1 MTLVEQ
7 LREGTRL
14 FDTILGRERVV
25 HQWSPMGNT
34 LKLWFKDQKTG
45 AIEQSIYTL
54 TDAEKRFQVI
64 ESGSSVFRA
73 DPELVRMVAEGYRLQ
88 HAYLFNPIFA
98 TETSLIDLLPH
109 QFLAVYRHLLKES
122 RLRFLLA
129 DDAGAGKTIM
139 AGLYI
144 REMLLRRLVRR
155 VLIVPPA
162 GLVGNWRRELTNL
175 FRLRFR
181 ILSSAD
187 AREENPFL
195 DPRNDLAIVSVDTL
209 WREPMRSH
217 LEAAPP
223 YDLVIFDEAH
233 KLSAW
238 RDADLTVHT
247 SKRYEVAEF
256 IAGQGRHLLL
266 LSATPHMGKDE
277 PYYFLWRLLEPVLL
291 SSRAAF
297 DRMLLEQKR
306 HHLLRR
312 MKEEMIDQHGAPLY
326 KRRTTEP
333 AAYPLTPP
341 EQELYDA
348 VTAYC
353 QTYFN
358 LAKNTNR
365 AAAGLAMS
373 MLQRRLASS
382 SYAILRSLERRAEK
396 LGQELREL
404 QAGRLTNETFAR
416 QQEQLQVE
424 STLDTKTG
432 DEEEPV
438 DGLEENEQT
447 EQEVAG
453 ATASRTVDDLRLE
466 LAEVEK
472 LCFMARSVYTGRHE
486 SKFEELRK
494 ALEAHPDTKVLIFT
508 EHRDTMDFLIE
519 RLRGMGHEGHIAS
532 IHGGLNYE
540 EREQQVEFFRD
551 PNGAR
556 YLVATDAAGEGIN
569 LQFCWLLIN
578 YDIPWNPA
586 RLEQRMGRVHRYK
599 QTHDVLLVNVIA
611 RDTREGRV
619 LEVLL
624 DKLDTIRRELGNDKV
639 FDVISN
645 QFSGQPLQKIIERAV
660 LLGEVDEAIAQVETA
675 LDKDRVQQ
683 ELEAERNRVECSEVR
698 ALLDGIRADL
708 EAAEIKRMMPA
719 YVRAFFE
726 AACARLGMSLGGDPN
741 GIFWLEQTHEGVQ
754 YALEANYPANLRD
767 RLTFRREL
775 AMPPAADR
783 PDAAYLH
790 PGEAVF
796 DAVLDLCMARCAAEA
811 ERGAIFF
818 DPDATEP
825 SLFALAKVPIIQTR
839 PAPEASPTNSAEH
852 QPLAEVLI
860 GIRRYADGRCEEV
873 PAHQLMT
880 LLPANSPEYTH
891 TGELPDALLGA
902 AEDMTPIEEYLY
914 TQKALPRLEQLR
926 AEATARVP
934 ERKRQLTAAYNL
946 REAELSTQYT
956 RLKEAVARNE
966 PAARTK
972 LQRCIDEMN
981 RLEQEKDAALHAV
994 QTEPDTIEMG
1004 TMQVYARALVLP
1016 VAPEEA
1022 ERRRSDEVER
1032 VAMQAAQ
1039 RYEERYGGVVEDVH
1053 DPTLK
1058 LGFDL
1063 RSTRPDEPPRLIEVK
1078 GRARAGEVELTP
1090 NEWAQAQNHG
1100 ERYWLYVVY
1109 HCETPAPELRIIQNP
1124 AAQGIAQAKGG
1135 VTIDTAAILARP
1147 KEQ

>member
-1 MTLVEQ
+1 MALVEQ
-7 LREGTRL
+7 LHEGTRL
-14 FDTILGRERVV
+14 FDTLLGREWVV

-45 AIEQSIYTL
+45 AIEQSIYAL

-195 DPRNDLAIVSVDTL
+195 DPHNNLAIVSVDTL

-223 YDLVIFDEAH
+223 YDLVVFDEAH

-238 RDADLTVHT
+238 RDADLTIHT
-247 SKRYEVAEF
+247 SRRYDVAEL

-297 DRMLLEQKR
+297 DRMLPEQKR

-326 KRRTTEP
+326 KRRKTEP

-358 LAKNTNR
+358 LARNTNR

-404 QAGRLTNETFAR
+404 QAGRLTAAAFAR

-438 DGLEENEQT
+438 DGLEENEQA

-472 LCFMARSVYTGRHE
+472 LCAMARGVYTGRHE
-486 SKFEELRK
+486 SKFEELRR
-494 ALEAHPDTKVLIFT
+494 ALETHPNTKVLIFT

-532 IHGGLNYE
+532 IHGGLNFE

-599 QTHDVLLVNVIA
+599 QTHDVLLINVIA
-611 RDTREGRV
+611 KDTREGRV

-624 DKLDTIRRELGNDKV
+624 DKLENIRRELGSDKV
-639 FDVISN
+639 FDLISN

-660 LLGEVDEAIAQVETA
+660 LLGEVDEAVAQVESA
-675 LDKDRVQQ
+675 LDANRVRQ

-726 AACARLGMSLGGDPN
+726 AACARLGMNLGGDPN
-741 GIFWLEQTHEGVQ
+741 GIFWLEQAHEGVLH
-754 YALEANYPANLRD
+754 ALEASYPADLRD

-775 AMPPAADR
+775 AMPPAAAR
-783 PDAAYLH
+783 PEAAYLH

-796 DAVLDLCMARCAAEA
+796 DAVLDLCMFRCAAEA
-811 ERGAIFF
+811 ERGAVFF
-818 DPDATEP
+818 DPDASEP
-825 SLFALAKVPIIQTR
+825 YFFALAKVPIIQTR
-839 PAPEASPTNSAEH
+839 PAPDTSPTNGAEH

-860 GIRRYADGRCEEV
+860 GIRRWADGRCEEV

-880 LLPANSPEYTH
+880 LLPANPPEDAH
-891 TGELPDALLGA
+891 SGELPQALLRA
-902 AEDMTPIEEYLY
+902 AEDMTPVEEYLY

-926 AEATARVP
+926 AEAAARVP

-946 REAELSTQYT
+946 REAELSTHYS

-966 PAARTK
+966 PAARTR
-972 LQRCIDEMN
+972 LHRCVDEMN
-981 RLEQEKDAALHAV
+981 RLEQEKDAALHAA

-1016 VAPEEA
+1016 MAPEEA

-1032 VAMQAAQ
+1032 IAMQTAQ
-1039 RYEERYGGVVEDVH
+1039 HYEERHGGVVEDVH

-1100 ERYWLYVVY
+1100 ERYWLYVVF
-1109 HCETPAPELRIIQNP
+1109 HCETPAPELRVIQNP
-1124 AAQGIAQAKGG
+1124 AARGIAQAKGG
-1135 VTIDTAAILARP
+1135 VTIAAAAILAQP
-1147 KEQ
+1147 KEA